1 MTQSPSN
8 SAPYAVE
15 REIAIRRRVHRLAEF
30 YRHAAVF
37 AIFMVVVWTA
47 NFILMQYWPAFK
59 KSAFLAFGALMSI
72 GWGIGL
78 ACHAFTL
85 LPVWTFLTQEWEDR
99 KVRELIEQ
107 EQRRNVRGGEK

>member
-1 MTQSPSN
+1 MTQPLFPSPLQ
-8 SAPYAVE
+8 AVE

-78 ACHAFTL
+78 VCHAFTL
-85 LPVWTFLTQEWEDR
+85 LPIWTFLTQDWEDR
-99 KVRELIEQ
+99 KVRELIEE
-107 EQRRNVRGGEK
+107 EQRRDARGGAK

>member
-1 MTQSPSN
+1 MTQPLSPS
-8 SAPYAVE
+8 PLQAVE

-72 GWGIGL
+72 GWAIGL
-78 ACHAFTL
+78 VCHAFTL
-85 LPVWTFLTQEWEDR
+85 LPIWTFLTQDWEDR

-107 EQRRNVRGGEK
+107 EQRRNSRGGAN